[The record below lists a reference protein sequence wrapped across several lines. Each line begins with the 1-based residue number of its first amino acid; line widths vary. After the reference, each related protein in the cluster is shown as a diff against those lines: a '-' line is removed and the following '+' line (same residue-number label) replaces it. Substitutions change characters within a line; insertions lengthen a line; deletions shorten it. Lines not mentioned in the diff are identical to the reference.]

1 MSAAGRPAEGAA
13 ARAGAAVDFAAL
25 AGQRVL
31 VTGAS
36 GFIGAHLTRALVRH
50 GAAVS
55 VLLRPSSQLHKLQ
68 ALADRL
74 TVLRADLCDP
84 VALAQAVDQAR
95 PRYAFHLAAFTNV
108 GRDRSHDE
116 MALNVNLIGTVR
128 LVNALADAGVQ
139 RIVNS
144 GTCEEYGDAEPP
156 VTEAARLR
164 PVSPYSASKAA
175 ASMWCEMAH
184 RARGVPVVTLRPFL
198 SYGPEQEAVR
208 LIPQAILAALHQRDF
223 PMTLGEQTREFT
235 HVDDMVDGY
244 LRAALVP
251 GIEGEIFNLSS
262 GEETSVRDAVALIF
276 QLANSRGQPQF
287 GLLKYRE
294 AELWRCCGDASRARE
309 TLGWQPRIVFAD
321 GIKQVIPW
329 YRQALADATVM

>member
-1 MSAAGRPAEGAA
+1 MSRV
-13 ARAGAAVDFAAL
+13 AVDFGAL

-31 VTGAS
+31 VTGAA
-36 GFIGAHLTRALVRH
+36 GFIGAHLTRALASQ
-50 GAAVS
+50 GAEVW
-55 VLLRPSSQLHKLQ
+55 VLLRDSSRLDKLA
-68 ALADRL
+68 ALGDRIH
-74 TVLRADLCDP
+74 VVRADLSD
-84 VALAQAVDQAR
+84 AAAIGQAVAQAR

-108 GRDRSHDE
+108 GRDRVHDE
-116 MALNVNLIGTVR
+116 RAMDVNLHGTVR
-128 LVNALADAGVQ
+128 LVNALVDAGVQ

-175 ASMWCEMAH
+175 ASMWCEMAY
-184 RARGVPVVTLRPFL
+184 RSRGVPVVTLRPFL

-208 LIPQAILAALHQRDF
+208 LIPQAILAALRHREF

-276 QLANSRGQPQF
+276 RLAQSRGTPEF
-287 GLLKYRE
+287 GRLKYRE
-294 AELWRCCGDASRARE
+294 AELWRCCGDASLARE
-309 TLGWQPRIVFAD
+309 RLGWTPRIGFAQ
-321 GIKQVIPW
+321 GIEAVIPW
-329 YRQALADATVM
+329 YRQALARGELA

>member
-1 MSAAGRPAEGAA
+1 MTSDVVDFRCFEGA
-13 ARAGAAVDFAAL
+13 
-25 AGQRVL
+25 RVL

-36 GFIGAHLTRALVRH
+36 GFIGGHLTRALVAL
-50 GAAVS
+50 GAEVG
-55 VLLRPSSQLHKLQ
+55 VLLRPSSDIDKLN
-68 ALADRL
+68 AVVDRL
-74 TVLRADLCDP
+74 TVLRADLGDP
-84 VALAQAVDQAR
+84 AAVAAAVAQMR

-108 GRDRSHDE
+108 GRDRANDE
-116 MALNVNLIGTVR
+116 LALDVNLMGTVR
-128 LVNALADAGVQ
+128 LVNALTDGGVR

-144 GTCEEYGDAEPP
+144 GTCEEYGHTETS
-156 VTEAARLR
+156 VTEAARLS

-175 ASMWCEMAH
+175 ASVWCEMAF

-208 LIPQAILAALHQRDF
+208 LIPQAILAALHDREF

-251 GIEGEIFNLSS
+251 DIDGEIFNRSS

-276 QLANSRGQPQF
+276 RLAESRGVPQF
-287 GLLKYRE
+287 GQLKYRE
-294 AELWRCCGDASRARE
+294 AELWRSCGDASRARKK
-309 TLGWQPRIVFAD
+309 LGWYPRIAFAR
-321 GIKQVIPW
+321 GIADAIPW
-329 YRQALADATVM
+329 YRKALGDGSLK

>member
-1 MSAAGRPAEGAA
+1 MASPTIADVRS
-13 ARAGAAVDFAAL
+13 FS
-25 AGQRVL
+25 GQRVL

-36 GFIGAHLTRALVRH
+36 GFIGAHLTRALVSL
-50 GAAVS
+50 GAEVS
-55 VLLRPSSQLHKLQ
+55 VLLRPSSRLDKLQ
-68 ALADRL
+68 SLADRI
-74 TVLRADLCDP
+74 TVLRADLCD
-84 VALAQAVDQAR
+84 AAGLAQAVAQVR

-108 GRDRSHDE
+108 GRDRGNDE
-116 MALNVNLIGTVR
+116 LALNVNLIGTVR
-128 LVNALADAGVQ
+128 LVNTLADGGVE

-144 GTCEEYGDAEPP
+144 GSCEEYGDTEPP

-175 ASMWCEMAH
+175 ASMWCEMAY
-184 RARGVPVVTLRPFL
+184 RARGVPVVTMRPFL

-208 LIPQAILAALHQRDF
+208 LIPQAILAALQDREF

-262 GEETSVRDAVALIF
+262 GEETSVRDAVSLIF
-276 QLANSRGQPQF
+276 RLAQSHGRPQF

-294 AELWRCCGDASRARE
+294 AELWRSCGDASRARE
-309 TLGWQPRIVFAD
+309 TLGWQPRISFAD
-321 GIKQVIPW
+321 GIAEVIPW
-329 YRQALADATVM
+329 YRRALAAGTLI